1 MFTVVIPT
9 RNRQLELLNL
19 VDRLLSFKNTFEIV
33 VVDSSSTRNHDH
45 IFTQNNRIRYIH
57 TDIKSAAIQRNIG
70 LKEISEGCKYVAFL
84 DDDVMPNFDY
94 FDKLISLLKE
104 RNAVGVSGFA
114 RNPKRQS
121 SNKLNLFGD
130 RLRRVFLLSSKNE
143 GSVTKSGINI
153 PAKIRNSPPYI
164 VKVDWL
170 IGCSV
175 WDLQEIQGLRF
186 NPNFFGQSL
195 GEDVLFSLQASCRG
209 ALYVDTSVILEHSE
223 SKVGRPSE
231 FGFYRMWVRNRYA
244 IVTELHGRRFQL
256 EFHWSNL
263 GKFLALT
270 VTILINPFQR
280 VKAIAGMFVG
290 YYQIFELRNAS

>member
-1 MFTVVIPT
+1 MLTVVIPT

-19 VDRLLSFKNTFEIV
+19 VDKLLSFKNTFEII
-33 VVDSSSTRNHDH
+33 VVDSSNTKNHDQ
-45 IFTQNNRIRYIH
+45 IFTQNKRVRYFH

-70 LKEISEGCKYVAFL
+70 LNEISKECKYIAFL

-104 RNAVGVSGFA
+104 KNAVGVSGFA
-114 RNPKRQS
+114 RNSKRLS
-121 SNKLNLFGD
+121 SHKLNFFSD
-130 RLRRVFLLSSKNE
+130 RFRRFFLLSSKNE
-143 GSVTKSGINI
+143 GSVTKSGVNI
-153 PAKIRNSPPYI
+153 AAKIRNSAPYI

-170 IGCSV
+170 IGCSL
-175 WDLQEIQGLRF
+175 WDFQVIQDLRF

-195 GEDVLFSLQASCRG
+195 GEDVLFSLQASSRG

-231 FGFYRMWVRNRYA
+231 FGFYCMWVRNRYA

-270 VTILINPFQR
+270 VTIFVNPIQR
-280 VKAIAGMFVG
+280 VKAMAGMFVG

>member
-1 MFTVVIPT
+1 MLTVVIPT

-19 VDRLLSFKNTFEIV
+19 VEKLLNFKNTFEII
-33 VVDSSSTRNHDH
+33 VVDSSNTKNHDQ
-45 IFTQNNRIRYIH
+45 ILTQNNRVRYFH

-70 LKEISEGCKYVAFL
+70 LNEISKECKYVAFL
-84 DDDVMPNFDY
+84 DDDVTPNFDY

-104 RNAVGVSGFA
+104 KNAVGVSGFA
-114 RNPKRQS
+114 RNSKRQS
-121 SNKLNLFGD
+121 SNKLKHLSD
-130 RLRRVFLLSSKNE
+130 RLRRVFFLSSKYE
-143 GSVTKSGINI
+143 GSVTKGGVNI
-153 PAKIRNSPPYI
+153 PSKIRYRAPYI

-175 WDLQEIQGLRF
+175 WDFQEIQNLRF

-195 GEDVLFSLQASCRG
+195 GEDVLFSLQASRRG

-231 FGFYRMWVRNRYA
+231 FDFYCMWVRNRYA

-263 GKFLALT
+263 GKFLALA
-270 VTILINPFQR
+270 VTIFVNPIQR
-280 VKAIAGMFVG
+280 ITAMAGMFVG